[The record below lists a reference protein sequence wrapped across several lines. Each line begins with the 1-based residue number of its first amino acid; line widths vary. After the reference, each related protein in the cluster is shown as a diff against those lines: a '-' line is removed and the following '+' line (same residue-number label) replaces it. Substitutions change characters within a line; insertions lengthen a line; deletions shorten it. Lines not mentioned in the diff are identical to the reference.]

1 MKKIQFILITLAILL
16 CSNCGK
22 DTSVPGDYGEKNGTA
37 GKGVENSIEKKIIL
51 TINDKEFTNK
61 ELKEFMK
68 SRYPDISII
77 EKNPK
82 WASRVFD
89 TFIEHEMVFYMV
101 EVENILVDKGE
112 IDNYMKEKHLP
123 MNKAN
128 DQSVI
133 NNIKTQKYLYFKL
146 YKDINVTD
154 AEIRQHYSRNRK
166 NFKRSS
172 EVLLHQILV
181 KDKEKAYEIR
191 QTLLKS
197 PQKFAEIAKKESVSM
212 ETKNGGLMGYFEKG
226 TLPKDMEDV
235 VFALKLYN
243 ISPVVE
249 SAYGYH
255 IFKVTKTKKKR
266 TLYLDTV
273 KNEIKNKLL
282 SNKLRRAFED
292 FLLRLKKQ
300 LDIKKMDRSLF
311 FRYQPVKGD
320 VNDYEKTKQNTN
332 PNNTHN
338 G

>member
-1 MKKIQFILITLAILL
+1 MLAILL

-22 DTSVPGDYGEKNGTA
+22 DTTGPGDYGEKTGSA
-37 GKGVENSIEKKIIL
+37 GEEVGSSIENKIIL

-61 ELKEFMK
+61 ELKKFMQ
-68 SRYPDISII
+68 SRHPDISII

-82 WASRVFD
+82 WASRIFD
-89 TFIEHEMVFYMV
+89 TFIEHEMVLYMV
-101 EVENILVDKGE
+101 EIENVQVDQGE
-112 IDNYMKEKHLP
+112 IDNYMKEKHLQI
-123 MNKAN
+123 NKAN

-133 NNIKTQKYLYFKL
+133 NNVKIQKYLYFKL

-154 AEIRQHYSRNRK
+154 AEIRQHYSRNRE

-191 QTLLKS
+191 ETLLRS

-212 ETKNGGLMGYFEKG
+212 EGKDGGLMGYFEKG

-255 IFKVTKTKKKR
+255 IFKVTKIKNER
-266 TLYLDTV
+266 TLYLNMV

-282 SNKLRRAFED
+282 SDKLRRAYED
-292 FLLRLKKQ
+292 FLSRLKKQ
-300 LDIKKMDRSLF
+300 LDIKKMYRFLF

-320 VNDYEKTKQNTN
+320 VNDYEKTKQNTS
-332 PNNTHN
+332 PNNNHN
-338 G
+338 S